1 MPPPERPALALRAAL
16 GDILIR
22 FGMPLVG
29 VGLLTAGLLGIVS
42 YAALPAIDA
51 LRSRDWQ
58 PVEASVESVDLRLP
72 QSRFHPALYSVAI
85 RYRYK
90 SGGIEHDGARFDPHD
105 GMYARPVGAD
115 VLAGLRS
122 ARHITVWVNPADP
135 DEAMVH
141 RELRWPVL
149 LFALPALVLALVGG
163 LMLFAGMLAWSQ
175 DKMTWR
181 RRKADSP

>member
-1 MPPPERPALALRAAL
+1 MPPPERSAHALRATL
-16 GDILIR
+16 GAVLIR

-42 YAALPAIDA
+42 YAALPALEA
-51 LRSRDWQ
+51 LRCRGWQ

-72 QSRFHPALYSVAI
+72 QSRLHPALYSVVI

-90 SGGIEHDGARFDPHD
+90 FGDIVHDGVRFDPHD
-105 GMYARPVGAD
+105 GMYARPVGAE

-122 ARHITVWVNPADP
+122 VRHITVWVNPADP
-135 DEAMVH
+135 DEAIVH

-175 DKMTWR
+175 DKMSWR
-181 RRKADSP
+181 RQRKN